1 MKKGFRSKSLYS
13 LLLAVLLLSL
23 MPLFNVEA
31 QNEPQTYV
39 IEAGAFGPQDTGV
52 VVNDFAPRTLR
63 VRRGDIVQWHFN
75 SLHTVN
81 TSTETTVLLITQMFD
96 GQERLQFN
104 PEIVTGDLEEGSVF
118 EAGKH
123 SGFVILENGVDTFSL
138 VMDVEPGIYRYHCDL
153 HPGMEGVIIVT
164 NNDDEVL
171 PPEEVAVIA
180 EQQMAAAINNGLRA
194 LSNTLDTFPDETED
208 GVLEVQIGISSGHT
222 NVHYF
227 FPPIGTITVGESVT
241 WTVSPGVEVYTINLP
256 APREQTDTPTE
267 VIERRVTDEGETAY
281 VLSELLIANTVSG
294 ADVTPS
300 SEVRSGLLSPDQPFT
315 LRFTEPGTYV
325 YFSAIHGVRGA
336 IIVNPER

>member
-1 MKKGFRSKSLYS
+1 MKVSVRLKIVYS
-13 LLLAVLLLSL
+13 LLLVMLLLSL
-23 MPLFNVEA
+23 MPLLSVQA
-31 QNEPQTYV
+31 QDEPRTYV
-39 IEAGAFGPQDTGV
+39 IEAGAYGPQDTGIA
-52 VVNDFAPRTLR
+52 VNDFAPRTVT

-81 TSTETTVLLITQMFD
+81 TSAETTVLLITQMFD

-104 PEIVTGDLEEGSVF
+104 PEIVTGDIENGSVF

-153 HPGMEGVIIVT
+153 HPGMEGVIVVT
-164 NNDDEVL
+164 DNDEEVL
-171 PPEEVAVIA
+171 SPEEVTVMG

-194 LSNTLDTFPDETED
+194 LSDTLDTFPDETED
-208 GVLEVQIGISSGHT
+208 GVLEVQIGVSSGQT
-222 NVHYF
+222 SVHYF
-227 FPPIGTITVGESVT
+227 FPPIATITVGESVT
-241 WTVSPGVEVYTINLP
+241 WTVAPGVEVYTINLP

-281 VLSELLIANTVSG
+281 VLSELLIANTTSG
-294 ADVTPS
+294 AEITTS
-300 SEVRSGLLSPDQPFT
+300 SEVRSGILGPDETFT
-315 LRFTEPGTYV
+315 LTFTEPGTYV